1 MNEIKDESKEEACLE
16 KIIESNIKSS
26 FKRSLWP
33 KWLTLPRVLLWGFF
47 VFIPGVGISVAYL
60 AKGVSAVENSINE
73 KIDKRVVKIS
83 DSVNS
88 CTQTKI
94 NKLMMSSAKTNSYL
108 EVIMN
113 EETRNVAES
122 KWRRDSTMIT
132 NNKF

>member
-1 MNEIKDESKEEACLE
+1 MDEIKDEVSLE
-16 KIIESNIKSS
+16 SIIESNIKSS
-26 FKRSLWP
+26 VKKSSFWP

-47 VFIPGVGISVAYL
+47 VFIPGVGISVAYI
-60 AKGVSAVENSINE
+60 AKGVSAVENGIND
-73 KIDKRVVKIS
+73 KIDKRVVKVS
-83 DSVNS
+83 DSVNT
-88 CTQTKI
+88 CNIAKI

-122 KWRRDSTMIT
+122 KWRRDSSMIV